1 MVSRRSAYRGGRR
14 ARRGL
19 ARAAPRRSGTRTIA
33 LAGVVLGDTIPPL
46 ADLFLAGSMIAKST
60 GIAKPT
66 GPGLTKWLLTRFR
79 DTDRPFIPVAPAAKP
94 S

>member
-19 ARAAPRRSGTRTIA
+19 ARAAPERDADDRPRR
-33 LAGVVLGDTIPPL
+33 VVLGDTIPPL

-79 DTDRPFIPVAPAAKP
+79 DADRPFIPVAPAAKP